1 MFGKRD
7 KPQRKPDQR
16 NGNASD
22 RGREAEH
29 PTEIPKRGWKD
40 ILLRVKAEVA
50 DDNMSIISAGVAFYL
65 LLAIV
70 PAMAAFVAIYG
81 IFSDPHSINA
91 QLDSMGTMLPAD
103 ARKMIE
109 EQLTRLAST
118 SSKAL
123 GIGAIVGV
131 LISLWSAMNGTKAII
146 TALNVAYDEREKR
159 GFFKLNLIAL
169 GLTVGV
175 MVFVVVALALIAVI
189 PAVLNFLGLGS
200 VVEWLVQILR
210 WPLIL
215 AFLLVVLAALYRWAP
230 ARDEARWKWVT
241 PGALFAGFL
250 WLLGSIG
257 FSLYVSFFADYNA
270 TYGSLGAVVVMLMWM
285 YISTFAVLLGAETNA
300 EVERQTRK
308 DTTEG
313 PRKPLGKRGA
323 YAADTVGEATDTR

>member
-7 KPQRKPDQR
+7 KPHRKPADQ
-16 NGNASD
+16 SKESH

-29 PTEIPKRGWKD
+29 PAEIPKRGWKD

-81 IFSDPHSINA
+81 IFSDPQSINA
-91 QLDSMGTMLPAD
+91 QLDSVGTMLPAD

-123 GIGAIVGV
+123 GIGAVVGV

-175 MVFVVVALALIAVI
+175 MVFVVVALGLIAVI
-189 PAVLNFLGLGS
+189 PAVLNFVGLGS
-200 VVEWLVQILR
+200 IVEWLVQILR

-215 AFLLVVLAALYRWAP
+215 AFLLLVLAALYRWAP

-300 EVERQTRK
+300 EIERQTRK

-313 PRKPLGKRGA
+313 PKEPIGKRGA
-323 YAADTVGEATDTR
+323 YAADTVGEATDKR

>member
-7 KPQRKPDQR
+7 KPHQKPADQ
-16 NGNASD
+16 STESH

-29 PTEIPKRGWKD
+29 PAEIPKRGWKD

-81 IFSDPHSINA
+81 IFSDPQSINA
-91 QLDSMGTMLPAD
+91 QLDSVGTMLPAD

-123 GIGAIVGV
+123 GIGAVVGV

-175 MVFVVVALALIAVI
+175 MVFVVVALTLIAVI

-200 VVEWLVQILR
+200 VVEWTVQILR

-215 AFLLVVLAALYRWAP
+215 AFLLIMLAALYRWAP
-230 ARDEARWKWVT
+230 ARDKARWKWVT

-257 FSLYVSFFADYNA
+257 FSLYVTFFADYNA

-300 EVERQTRK
+300 EIERQTRK

-313 PRKPLGKRGA
+313 PKEPIGKRGA
-323 YAADTVGEATDTR
+323 YAADTVGEATDTH